1 MATASSAVSHERE
14 ASALQGWVLIAAS
27 WLSVIA
33 SAVIAPVLPKIAEE
47 FQNVPHV
54 AVKVSLVA
62 TLPALFVALLASPF
76 GMLADRVGHRRTLLW
91 GVGVYGFCGT
101 APYWLKSIEGIVVS
115 RAGVGI
121 TEAVIMT
128 CSTAMLGDYFQGD
141 QRERWL
147 AYQTGTATII
157 AIVMVAIGG
166 ALGESTWRLPFTMYA
181 FGFLLVP
188 LVAFFTWEPSHLTA
202 ADQES
207 LPAESKK
214 RVFRWSDLG
223 FICLITVFAATAFY
237 VVLVQLGFILTED
250 GYSSPR
256 LIGMG
261 AALSSLAVPVGAILF
276 RVLRIPVGGKLALSF
291 TFSSLG
297 FFVIAFSHSYTPIVI
312 GAAINGVGSG
322 MVLPT
327 LITWALSKLPPE
339 VRGRGTGAWQGSFF
353 FGQFASPLIILG
365 LIRISGSLSSAVLTY
380 AVACALAAAVA
391 LVLLFRDS
399 ATSGKGQIE
408 AGQP

>member
-1 MATASSAVSHERE
+1 
-14 ASALQGWVLIAAS
+14 LQGWVLISAS
-27 WLSVIA
+27 WLSVVA
-33 SAVIAPVLPKIAEE
+33 STVIAPVLPKIAEQ
-47 FQNVPHV
+47 FQNAPHV
-54 AVKVSLVA
+54 GVMISLVA

-76 GMLADRVGHRRTLLW
+76 GMLADKIGHRRTLLW

-101 APYWLKSIEGIVVS
+101 APYWLNSIQAIVVS

-128 CSTAMLGDYFQGD
+128 CSTAMLGDYFQAD
-141 QRERWL
+141 ERERWL

-157 AIVMVAIGG
+157 AIVFVAIGG

-181 FGFLLVP
+181 FGFLLLP
-188 LVAFFTWEPSHLTA
+188 LVAFFTWEPRHSPSGDEQRPL
-202 ADQES
+202 
-207 LPAESKK
+207 AESKIQT
-214 RVFRWSDLG
+214 FRWTDLG

-237 VVLVQLGFILTED
+237 VVIVQLGFILTER

-276 RVLRIPVGGKLALSF
+276 RVLRIPVGGKLAISF
-291 TFSSLG
+291 TFSSIG
-297 FFVIAFSHSYTPIVI
+297 FFVIAYSHSYTPIII

-365 LIRISGSLSSAVLTY
+365 LIRVSGSLSYAVLTY
-380 AVACALAAAVA
+380 AVLCALAGAVA
-391 LVLLFRDS
+391 VVLLFRTS
-399 ATSGKGQIE
+399 AASSNGQIE
-408 AGQP
+408 GGKD

>member
-1 MATASSAVSHERE
+1 MATASSTVGHERE

-47 FQNVPHV
+47 FQNAPHV
-54 AVKVSLVA
+54 AVMVSLVA

-115 RAGVGI
+115 RTGIGI

-128 CSTAMLGDYFQGD
+128 CSTAMLGNYFQGD

-188 LVAFFTWEPSHLTA
+188 LVAFFTWEPGRLNA
-202 ADQES
+202 AGQQP

-214 RVFRWSDLG
+214 QVFRWSDLG

-276 RVLRIPVGGKLALSF
+276 RLLRIPVGGKLALSF
-291 TFSSLG
+291 TFSSIG
-297 FFVIAFSHSYTPIVI
+297 FFVIAFSHSYTPIIV

-365 LIRISGSLSSAVLTY
+365 LIRISGSLSSAVLIY
-380 AVACALAAAVA
+380 AVACALAGAVA
-391 LVLLFRDS
+391 VVLLFRDS
-399 ATSGKGQIE
+399 ATSGNGQIE
-408 AGQP
+408 TG

>member
-1 MATASSAVSHERE
+1 MATVSSAFGQERE
-14 ASALQGWVLIAAS
+14 ASALQGWVLVAAT

-33 SAVIAPVLPKIAEE
+33 SAVIAPVLPKIAVQ
-47 FQNVPHV
+47 FQDAPRV
-54 AVKVSLVA
+54 AVMVSLVA

-76 GMLADRVGHRRTLLW
+76 GMLADRIGHRRTLLW

-101 APYWLKSIEGIVVS
+101 APFWQKSIEGIVLS

-128 CSTAMLGDYFQGD
+128 CSNALLADYFLGD

-147 AYQTGTATII
+147 AYETGTATIV
-157 AIVMVAIGG
+157 AIFMVAVGG

-181 FGFLLVP
+181 LGFLLLP
-188 LVAFFTWEPSHLTA
+188 LVAFFTWETPHVA
-202 ADQES
+202 ATDPQDPVVERK
-207 LPAESKK
+207 PDA
-214 RVFRWSDLG
+214 FRWRELV

-237 VVLVQLGFILTED
+237 VVLVQLGFILTER

-261 AALSSLAVPVGAILF
+261 SALSSLAVPVGAILF
-276 RVLRIPVGGKLALSF
+276 RVLRWRVGGKLALSF
-291 TFSSLG
+291 TFSSAG
-297 FFVIAFSHSYTPIVI
+297 FFVIAYTHSYTPIII

-353 FGQFASPLIILG
+353 FGQFVSPLIILG
-365 LIRISGSLSSAVLTY
+365 LIRISGSLSSAVLDY
-380 AVACALAAAVA
+380 AVACALAGAVG
-391 LVLLFRDS
+391 LVLLLRDS
-399 ATSGKGQIE
+399 SNARKQRF
-408 AGQP
+408 Q